1 MVQLMLQLSWLVV
14 FNESPVYQKKKKNL
28 DTRGKSHIA
37 QPHHFVL
44 LQHKIYNGASALCWS
59 AIN

>member
-1 MVQLMLQLSWLVV
+1 MVQLMLLLSWLVV

-37 QPHHFVL
+37 QQPHLFVL
-44 LQHKIYNGASALCWS
+44 LQHKITMAPVLYARVP
-59 AIN
+59 